1 MGRVVAVVGLMGAGK
16 STLGRALAA
25 RLGLRFRD
33 SDADIEAMT
42 GRSARDIAAT
52 DGMAE
57 LHRLEREV
65 LLDALKGEEVVV
77 AAAAAALDT
86 ADTVDALDQAFV
98 VWPDTTPEVLAARFL
113 SRPGRPVY
121 GEALE
126 VLRGHDVRRRPA
138 LTAVADIVVDAT
150 EPTPAQVDQVVEALS
165 QALPGTSPT
174 TSPRTTTRD

>member
-25 RLGLRFRD
+25 SLGLPFRD

-42 GRSARDIAAT
+42 GRSAREIAAT

-65 LLDALKGEEVVV
+65 LVDALTGEDVVV

-86 ADTVDALDQAFV
+86 AHTVAALDRAFV
-98 VWPDTTPEVLAARFL
+98 VWPDTTPEVLAERFR

-121 GEALE
+121 GEPLD
-126 VLRGHDVRRRPA
+126 VLRDQDTRRRPA

-150 EPTPAQVDQVVEALS
+150 EPTAAQVVQVVDALL
-165 QALPGTSPT
+165 QVSPDNVA
-174 TSPRTTTRD
+174 RD